1 MCLGLTIRLIR
12 SFPWQSTATITF
24 RDALNVLE
32 EYYLEDGKRH
42 LPELIVLADH
52 RHSGF
57 PRRF

>member
-1 MCLGLTIRLIR
+1 M
-12 SFPWQSTATITF
+12 F
-24 RDALNVLE
+24 RDALNVVE

-57 PRRF
+57 PRCL